1 MHDYQVSCY
10 MPTHLSSLTEIN
22 LFSFSEDLPF
32 CARLV
37 QVFLVLAQKA
47 KSKENKFIFSP
58 SLIDFRSLLF
68 SGPFGQLNRFQVSN
82 DMVNFFIKDRFIG
95 NSF

>member
-1 MHDYQVSCY
+1 MLKNLRFVSTCFLKV
-10 MPTHLSSLTEIN
+10 PLPFTLSSLTEIN

-47 KSKENKFIFSP
+47 KSKENRFIFFP
-58 SLIDFRSLLF
+58 SLEVLKADNARLVHSPANQ
-68 SGPFGQLNRFQVSN
+68 SQR
-82 DMVNFFIKDRFIG
+82 
-95 NSF
+95 

>member
-1 MHDYQVSCY
+1 

-58 SLIDFRSLLF
+58 SL
-68 SGPFGQLNRFQVSN
+68 NE
-82 DMVNFFIKDRFIG
+82 
-95 NSF
+95 NSEIICSATSTGDKEELSVFPD

>member
-1 MHDYQVSCY
+1 MSS
-10 MPTHLSSLTEIN
+10 SSLTEIN

-58 SLIDFRSLLF
+58 S
-68 SGPFGQLNRFQVSN
+68 P
-82 DMVNFFIKDRFIG
+82 KDTHK
-95 NSF
+95 NSTKIN